1 MKRKLFLSLFF
12 FIQAFVINAVLIDS
26 DDIKWFI
33 LGMLASFG
41 VPFVCVVLLGLN
53 KNSYQATIEMLSPGR
68 PRDDSDDF
76 DEIIGLKEK
85 EKTFDEYLNEKKIKK
100 NDSEN
105 K

>member
-1 MKRKLFLSLFF
+1 
-12 FIQAFVINAVLIDS
+12 
-26 DDIKWFI
+26 
-33 LGMLASFG
+33 
-41 VPFVCVVLLGLN
+41 
-53 KNSYQATIEMLSPGR
+53 MLSPGR